1 MKLCVYSTR
10 SYDRDYL
17 GRANITAGHELE
29 FLETPLNLDTATLA
43 QGSTGVCCF
52 VDDDLRAEVLE
63 RLAAL
68 GVRLIALRATGFNN
82 VDLAH
87 ADALGLTVMR
97 VSHYSPHSVAEFA
110 VGLMLSLNRRIHKAY
125 ARVRE
130 GNFLLD
136 GLLGFDMHGK
146 TVAVIGTGKIGA
158 ATARILLGF
167 GCRVL
172 ATDQQPDPALVE
184 LGCAYVPLEQ
194 ALGEADIVTLHV
206 PLTPQTHH
214 LIDAAAL
221 AHMRPGSTLI
231 NTSRGALVDATAL
244 IGALKARHL
253 GAVGLDVY
261 EEESHLYFQN
271 LSDEIIDDDIFM
283 RLLGFPNVLIT
294 GHQAFFTHE
303 AMTTIAETTLRNVE
317 DFAAGR
323 RNENTLGAARVVA
336 AAG

>member
-10 SYDRDYL
+10 PYDRDYL
-17 GRANITAGHELE
+17 GRANLAAGHELE
-29 FLETPLNLDTATLA
+29 FLETRLNLDTAALA
-43 QGSTGVCCF
+43 QRSTGVCCF
-52 VDDDLRAEVLE
+52 VDDDLGAEVLE

-68 GVRLIALRATGFNN
+68 GVRLIVLRATGFNN
-82 VDLAH
+82 VDLPR
-87 ADALGLTVMR
+87 ADSLGLTVMR
-97 VSHYSPHSVAEFA
+97 VSHYSPNSVAEFA

-172 ATDQQPDPALVE
+172 ATDQQPDPVLVE

-221 AHMRPGSTLI
+221 ARMRPDSMLI

-244 IGALKARHL
+244 IGALKAHRL

-303 AMTTIAETTLRNVE
+303 AMTTIAETTLRNAG

-323 RNENTLGAARVVA
+323 RNENTLSAGEVIA

>member
-17 GRANITAGHELE
+17 GRANLAAGHELE
-29 FLETPLNLDTATLA
+29 FLETPLNPDTAALA

-52 VDDDLRAEVLE
+52 VDDDLGAEVLE

-136 GLLGFDMHGK
+136 GLLGLDMHGK

-172 ATDQQPDPALVE
+172 ATDQQPDPALVA

-221 AHMRPGSTLI
+221 ARMRPGSTLI

-261 EEESHLYFQN
+261 EEEGHLYFQN

-303 AMTTIAETTLRNVE
+303 AMTTIAETTLRNAE

-323 RNENTLGAARVVA
+323 RNENTLGAGRVIA